1 MTDTQYEALS
11 CPQPTALVQSLMSDP
26 DYTKCPR
33 CWHYTHEGLHNHDG
47 LCDRCCRVLV
57 DAWPDHES
65 VPYIKEKW
73 SGHEQRPMARER
85 MAVSPVSI
93 KE

>member
-47 LCDRCCRVLV
+47 LCDRCCNVLV
-57 DAWPDHES
+57 AAWPDHES
-65 VPYIKEKW
+65 VPHIKEKW
-73 SGHEQRPMARER
+73 SGHEQRPMAR
-85 MAVSPVSI
+85 
-93 KE
+93 